1 MVEGS
6 NGITCDDNG
15 VCNCKSNIINT
26 KCDTCAA
33 GSFGFPM
40 CDKRKWLLGDSASE
54 ECSNIFLRVRLKSW
68 YYSN

>member
-40 CDKRKWLLGDSASE
+40 CDKRK
-54 ECSNIFLRVRLKSW
+54 
-68 YYSN
+68 

>member
-1 MVEGS
+1 MEGS
-6 NGITCDDNG
+6 SDITCDDNG

-40 CDKRKWLLGDSASE
+40 CDKRK
-54 ECSNIFLRVRLKSW
+54 
-68 YYSN
+68 